1 LIVDLHSH
9 TSASDGLYA
18 PSSLLQR
25 AVDQGV
31 NILAITDHDTVDAI
45 PLALE
50 HAKTLPLKLI
60 QGIEITCYVG
70 PTEIHVLGL
79 GLHHDAP
86 GFREWLSTLCEVRRD
101 RLVKMAAVLKTH
113 GIELDLSK
121 VLTPGRIGSVGR
133 PHIAR
138 LLIEGGH
145 ARNMDDAFN
154 KWLSPGR
161 PAFVDRMRL
170 PAEEAIRWI
179 HDAGGIAVQA
189 HPGQMGRDED
199 IPKLIAMGLDG
210 LEVFHPDHNY
220 VMKSRYARMTDELGL
235 IATGGSDFH
244 SNEEHHG
251 AALGARGTPQN
262 HWDEIERRT
271 AG

>member
-1 LIVDLHSH
+1 MIVDLHSH
-9 TSASDGLYA
+9 TTASDGLYA
-18 PSSLLQR
+18 PSALLQR

-45 PLALE
+45 PLAIE
-50 HAKTLPLKLI
+50 HAKSLPLKLI
-60 QGIEITCYVG
+60 QGIEITCYAG
-70 PTEIHVLGL
+70 TTEIHVLGL
-79 GLHHDAP
+79 GVRHDAP
-86 GFREWLSTLCEVRRD
+86 GFREWLCGLMQE
-101 RLVKMAAVLKTH
+101 RLERLMKIADVLKSH

-138 LLIEGGH
+138 LLIAGGH
-145 ARNMDDAFN
+145 VKNIDQAFN

-161 PAFVDRMRL
+161 PAFVERMRL
-170 PAEEAIRWI
+170 PAEEAIKRV

-189 HPGQMGRDED
+189 HPGQMGKDED
-199 IPKLIAMGLDG
+199 IPKLVEAGLDG
-210 LEVFHPDHNY
+210 LEVFHPDHSWQ
-220 VMKSRYARMTDELGL
+220 MKARYSRMTDELGL

-251 AALGARGTPQN
+251 AALGARCTPAK